1 MSREYWENLYQTGD
15 TRWDKGEASPGL
27 VDFLKRERLSKG
39 SVLVPGCGRG
49 HDARV
54 WANAGFSAT
63 GLDVAP
69 SAVRESREQTAPGI
83 NAQFR
88 EGNFLEDEPFAR
100 FDYIFEHTLFCAI
113 NPSERDNYVKAA
125 RRWLKPDGKFVAVF
139 YLIPD
144 TDGPPFGTTREEV
157 RERFEPFFLLEEDWV
172 PRSYPNRTGLEWMT
186 VWRTGNDV
194 EAKSER

>member
-15 TRWDKGEASPGL
+15 TRWDKGEPSPGL
-27 VDFLKRERLSKG
+27 VDFLAAQRLPTG
-39 SVLVPGCGRG
+39 LVLVPGCGRG
-49 HDARV
+49 HDARA
-54 WANAGFSAT
+54 WARAGFAAT

-69 SAVRESREQTAPGI
+69 SAIESSREQTAAGLK
-83 NAQFR
+83 AEFR
-88 EGNFLEDEPFAR
+88 EGNFLEDEPFAQ

-113 NPSERDNYVKAA
+113 NPSERDTYVKVVQ
-125 RRWLKPDGKFVAVF
+125 RWLRPEGKFVAVF

-157 RERFEPFFLLEEDWV
+157 RERFERSFILEEDWV

-186 VWRTGNDV
+186 VWRPRNDR
-194 EAKSER
+194 ETK